1 MPTRDT
7 KTPLGSGH
15 LSQVKST
22 KQKLQVVIIGG
33 GFGGLA
39 AAKQL
44 TDSHFE
50 VVVIDRCNHHL
61 FQPLLYQVATAD
73 LSPADIAWPIRN
85 LLARHENISVVLD
98 EVVDVDRTARRVR
111 CREGSFDFDYLIVAA
126 GAATGY
132 FGQDSWSELAPGLK
146 TLKDATSLRTHILTA
161 FERAER
167 SDDPDIRQ
175 RLLNFVVIG
184 GGPTGVEIA
193 GALAELAKAA
203 LARDFR
209 QIDPGDA
216 RIILVEAGEKLLNGF
231 PSSLSGYAERALRG
245 LGVEVLK
252 QHRVVALEPGM
263 VQLEAQTIAAETTIW
278 AAGVEVQGPESW
290 LGADADRSGRI
301 HVAPDLSLPD
311 HPHIFVIGDAARVP
325 WRGNELVPGI
335 APAAKQQGRYVGK
348 LIKARERG
356 KTVPA
361 FAYRH
366 AGNLATIGRH
376 RAVVDLGRLK
386 LKGALAWWFWGLIHI
401 YFLIDARSATTVLLQ
416 WFWTYLTRKKGARL
430 ITD

>member
-1 MPTRDT
+1 MN
-7 KTPLGSGH
+7 S
-15 LSQVKST
+15 V
-22 KQKLQVVIIGG
+22 KQKTRVVIIGG

-39 AAKQL
+39 AARQL
-44 TDSHFE
+44 TNDSYE

-85 LLARHENISVVLD
+85 LLARQKNVSVVLD
-98 EVVDVDRTARRVR
+98 EVVGVDTTANSVR
-111 CREGSFDFDYLIVAA
+111 CRDGSYDFDFLIVAS

-132 FGQDSWSELAPGLK
+132 FGHQSWAELAPGLK
-146 TLKDATSLRTHILTA
+146 TLKDATSLRTQILTA

-167 SDDPDIRQ
+167 SGDPDLRR

-184 GGPTGVEIA
+184 GGPTGVEVA

-203 LARDFR
+203 LVRDFR
-209 QIDPGDA
+209 QINPGDA
-216 RIILVEAGEKLLNGF
+216 RIILVEAGEQLLNGF
-231 PSSLSGYAERALRG
+231 PPSLCRYAERALHG
-245 LGVEVLK
+245 LGVEVWK
-252 QHRVVALEPGM
+252 QHRVVALERGC
-263 VQLEAQTIAAETTIW
+263 VQLETRTIAAETVIW
-278 AAGVEVQGPESW
+278 AAGVEVPGPSAW

-301 HVAPDLSLPD
+301 QVAPDLSLPE

-325 WRGNELVPGI
+325 WREDELVPGI

-348 LIKARERG
+348 LIKARSRHR
-356 KTVPA
+356 TLPA
-361 FAYRH
+361 FSYRH

-376 RAVVDLGRLK
+376 RAVVDLGRFK
-386 LKGALAWWFWGLIHI
+386 LKGPLAWWFWGLIHI
-401 YFLIDARSATTVLLQ
+401 YFLIDARSATVVLLQ

-430 ITD
+430 ITE